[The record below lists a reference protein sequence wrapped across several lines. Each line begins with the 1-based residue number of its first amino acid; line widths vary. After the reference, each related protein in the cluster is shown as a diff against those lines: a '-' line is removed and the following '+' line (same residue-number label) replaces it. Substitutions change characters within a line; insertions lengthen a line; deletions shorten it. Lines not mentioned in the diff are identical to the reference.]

1 MGVGNYSPSTIS
13 RVSDIALGIPV
24 QTSVLTNT
32 VAMVQNQYELFN
44 VYGRIVLTQLYLE
57 MITAFSNTA
66 TTVQFNYTGTT
77 PVLAVKPLTAASA
90 ALNAGGAMPVGGRVI
105 WLGGAVATAAGVT
118 VATGLCSDISNVKA
132 AVIGCVGCTMTIG
145 MLTAAANAT
154 SGTTQAFLRYYEDYP
169 GSYVTA
175 AV

>member
-1 MGVGNYSPSTIS
+1 MGVGYYSPSTLARI
-13 RVSDIALGIPV
+13 SDIACGVPV

-32 VAMVQNQYELFN
+32 VAMIQNQYELFN
-44 VYGRIVLTQLYLE
+44 VYGRIVLVQLYLE

-66 TTVQFNYTGTT
+66 TTVQFNYTGTD

-90 ALNAGGAMPVGGRVI
+90 ALNTGAALPRGGRVI
-105 WLGGAVATAAGVT
+105 WVGGAVATAAGVT
-118 VATGLCSDISNVKA
+118 VATGLCSDLSNVKA
-132 AVIGCVGCTMTIG
+132 AVLGCVGGTMTIG

-154 SGTTQAFLRYYEDYP
+154 SGTSQAFLRYYEDYP

>member
-1 MGVGNYSPSTIS
+1 MGQGNYSPSTIS

-24 QTSVLTNT
+24 QTTVLTNT
-32 VAMVQNQYELFN
+32 TYMVQNQVELFN
-44 VYGRIVLTQLYLE
+44 VVGRIVLTQLFLE

-66 TTVQFNYTGTT
+66 TTVQFNYTGTS

-90 ALNAGGAMPVGGRVI
+90 ALNAGGAMPVGGRVV

-132 AVIGCVGCTMTIG
+132 AVLGCVGCTMTIG
-145 MLTAAANAT
+145 MLTGAANAT
-154 SGTTQAFLRYYEDYP
+154 SGTVQAFLRYYEDYP
-169 GSYVTA
+169 GSYVAA